1 MQSIKK
7 LKILSFHN
15 SLESSV
21 VYFDNGVVKEAVSEE
36 RFNRVKNFRG
46 MPKKSIN
53 YIFSKYN
60 INFKKLDFVISGI
73 IDSKYPSEE
82 VKKKL
87 DEKLKVILRE
97 KKNKKFKKKYFE
109 RVNTE
114 IKWNQKCLNEIISY
128 SKENNF
134 FNKLVLVDHHKSHAA
149 SAYFCSPFKNA
160 KVFTF
165 DGKGGFKSSSY
176 YDARNSIFIEKD
188 FNTTFESLGYFYGNI
203 TKALGFKA
211 ERHEGK
217 ITGLA
222 AYGKKTKIL
231 DYFKSFIKFQNGK
244 INISLSKDYMPWF
257 CDKKDLPNFYLNINK
272 YSKEDVAYAAQYILE
287 DIVCKYIKFK
297 IKNKKK
303 VNVCLAGGV
312 FANVKLNQKIREI
325 KNVKNVYIQPAMS
338 DAGLSIGSIFAF
350 LNKKFQIKPEF
361 LENVYLGSNAPS
373 KIKTLKSLREKK
385 VKFNQSKN
393 ISDVLIKEFKNKNI
407 VGFFN
412 GRMEFGPRSLC
423 NRSILYHCKDKSIN
437 KWINEKL
444 HRTEFMPFAPVTI
457 EELAPRCFK
466 GWKKEQRCAEFMT
479 MTYSC
484 TTEFKKNCPAA
495 VHIDGTAR
503 PQIINKKNNIVM
515 YKILKDYFKKTGDL
529 AIINTS
535 FNKHEEPIVE
545 NIEDAISALK
555 QNVID
560 TLIIDKFVCK
570 DKFI

>member
-46 MPKKSIN
+46 MPKKSID